1 MNKRKAA
8 FTTLG
13 CKVNQYE
20 SEAMASLF
28 RQHEYEVVDFEEQ
41 ADVYVI
47 NTCAVTHLGNKKS
60 RQLIRRANKRNPEAV
75 VAVMGCYAQTAPGEI
90 LEIPGVDLVVGTR
103 DRNRLVELVEQ
114 VQIERKPINAV
125 TDIMQVT
132 EFEELPLVYQN
143 DRSRAFV
150 KIQEGCN
157 NYCSYCIIPYA
168 RGPLRSR
175 SMDNILAEVGQRVA
189 EGYQEVVLTGICIG
203 TYGRDQA
210 SDTTLAKLIAQLVQ
224 IPELHRL
231 RLGSI
236 EPTDFTPE
244 LIAVIQES
252 PKVCRHLHI
261 PLQNG
266 NDYILHAMNR
276 KYNAKEYAQLIGY
289 VRYLIPDIAITT
301 DVIVGFPGET
311 QEHFNRTYSFI
322 ASMEFA
328 ELHIFKYSPRP
339 GTKGAEMPEQVSA
352 GEKEARSHK
361 LINLGK
367 ELAKDYAITFIGEII
382 EVIVEQAFTKESGHM
397 EGVANN
403 YLRVVF
409 PATEE
414 LKGALANVR
423 LLEMRDNLLYG
434 ELLST
439 NFTLSSR
446 K

>member
-1 MNKRKAA
+1 MSKLKAA

-20 SEAMASLF
+20 SEAMAGLF
-28 RQHEYEVVDFEEQ
+28 RQHQYELVDFDEQ

-47 NTCAVTHLGNKKS
+47 NTCTVTHLGNKKS
-60 RQLIRRANKRNPEAV
+60 RQLIRRAHKMNPQAV

-90 LEIPGVDLVVGTR
+90 LDIPGVDIVVGTR

-114 VQIERKPINAV
+114 VKQERKQINAV

-132 EFEELPLVYQN
+132 EFEELPLVYQTE
-143 DRSRAFV
+143 RSRAFV

-175 SMDNILAEVGQRVA
+175 SMDSILAEVGQRA
-189 EGYQEVVLTGICIG
+189 TEGYREVVLTGICIG

-210 SDTTLAKLIAQLVQ
+210 NDTSLAKLITQLVQ

-236 EPTDFTPE
+236 EPTDFTPD
-244 LIAVIQES
+244 LLQVIQQS
-252 PKVCRHLHI
+252 AKICRHLHI

-266 NDYILHAMNR
+266 NDYILQAMNR
-276 KYNAKEYAQLIGY
+276 KYNTKEYSQLVGY
-289 VRYLIPDIAITT
+289 IRYLIPDIAITT

-322 ASMEFA
+322 AGMEFA
-328 ELHIFKYSPRP
+328 DLHVFKYSPRQ
-339 GTKGAEMPEQVSA
+339 GTKGAELAEQVA
-352 GEKEARSHK
+352 ADEKEVRSHK
-361 LINLGK
+361 LISLGK
-367 ELAKDYAITFIGEII
+367 ELAKEYAIAYMGEIV
-382 EVIVEQAFTKESGHM
+382 EVIVEQSVGNTPGYM
-397 EGVANN
+397 EGVADN

-409 PATEE
+409 AATEE

-423 LLEMRDNLLYG
+423 LVEMRDDVLYG
-434 ELLST
+434 EVLST
-439 NFTLSSR
+439 S
-446 K
+446 

>member
-1 MNKRKAA
+1 MSKLKVA

-28 RQHEYEVVDFEEQ
+28 RQHQYEIVDFDEQ

-47 NTCAVTHLGNKKS
+47 NTCTVTHLGNKKS
-60 RQLIRRANKRNPEAV
+60 RQLIRRANKMNPQAV

-90 LEIPGVDLVVGTR
+90 LDIPGVDIVVGTR

-114 VQIERKPINAV
+114 VKQEHKQINAV

-132 EFEELPLVYQN
+132 EFEELPLVYQTG
-143 DRSRAFV
+143 RSRAFV

-175 SMDNILAEVGQRVA
+175 SMNSILAEVKQRA
-189 EGYQEVVLTGICIG
+189 MEGYQEVVLTGICIG

-210 SDTTLAKLIAQLVQ
+210 NDTSLAKLITELVQ

-236 EPTDFTPE
+236 EPTDFTPD
-244 LIAVIQES
+244 LLQAIQQS

-266 NDYILHAMNR
+266 NDYVLQAMNR
-276 KYNAKEYAQLIGY
+276 KYNTKEYAQLVGY
-289 VRYLIPDIAITT
+289 IRYLIPDIAITT

-322 ASMEFA
+322 AGMEFA
-328 ELHIFKYSPRP
+328 DLHVFKYSPRQ
-339 GTKGAEMPEQVSA
+339 GTKGAAMAEQVA
-352 GEKEARSHK
+352 AEEKEARSHK
-361 LINLGK
+361 LISLGK
-367 ELAKDYAITFIGEII
+367 ELAKEYAIAYMGEIV
-382 EVIVEQAFTKESGHM
+382 EVIVEQAVGNTPGYM
-397 EGVANN
+397 EGVADN

-409 PATEE
+409 AATEE

-423 LLEMRDNLLYG
+423 LVEMRDDVLYG
-434 ELLST
+434 EVLST
-439 NFTLSSR
+439 S
-446 K
+446 